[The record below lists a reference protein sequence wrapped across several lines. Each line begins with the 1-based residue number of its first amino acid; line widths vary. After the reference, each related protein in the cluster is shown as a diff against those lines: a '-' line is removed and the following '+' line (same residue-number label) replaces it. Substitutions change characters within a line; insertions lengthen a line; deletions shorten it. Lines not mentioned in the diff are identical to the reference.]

1 MATTTIRKPKIIR
14 LPISKQIDINF
25 RNYALYVLERRGI
38 PAWEDGLTSV
48 QRLILLNAPD
58 KFNKTLS
65 LVGDCIKD
73 GYHHGD
79 SSLGGAIQKL
89 ARPFGCSDQLMLGDG
104 FFGSPVK
111 PEAAAPRYTQVRI
124 NPKYRDIIKE
134 NSFLNERDEEGAWKP
149 LYVNEPIGLS
159 TMVIGIAVGYKSTIL
174 PRKLED
180 IQKYQE
186 GKIKEVK
193 PYFRDFTG
201 KIERYENMDKT
212 WVLSGDVEVNDSI
225 YTINIKDLPP
235 IMKFD
240 AFCSK
245 IEKICDQFFNKVKV
259 YNSPSTKADMRIV
272 FTGVP
277 NEWPAFKDAVL
288 KSTKML
294 VTECPVFVKDGNVL
308 VYDRLED
315 YFDDLK
321 YRKKEIEVKRCAHFL
336 AYDESELE
344 YNKAKKKYLEYMLK
358 KKRTEKEVEEFL
370 KGFDEKISARLD
382 CILLKRLN
390 AEELKRVEELIDKLT
405 KEIKEFKTSLKK
417 LESEFSKME
426 DTAAKRGI
434 QNKAVKDLFEDIEVI
449 DGIEVFKGDDGEKAD
464 EDEEFDPNEL

>member
-1 MATTTIRKPKIIR
+1 MARKPKIIR

-79 SSLGGAIQKL
+79 SSLSGAIQKL
-89 ARPFGCSDQLMLGDG
+89 ARPFACSDQLMLGDG

-111 PEAAAPRYTQVRI
+111 PEAAAPRYTQVKI

-134 NSFLNERDEEGAWKP
+134 NAFLNERDEEGAWKP
-149 LYVNEPIGLS
+149 LHVNIPIGLA
-159 TMVIGIAVGYKSTIL
+159 TTVVGIAVGYKSTIL

-180 IQKYQE
+180 IVKYQE
-186 GKIKEVK
+186 GKIKQVK
-193 PYFRDFTG
+193 PYFVDFTG
-201 KIERYENMDKT
+201 KIERFKGMDKT
-212 WVLSGDVEVNDSI
+212 WLITGDVEINDK
-225 YTINIKDLPP
+225 TFNINIKDLPP
-235 IMKFD
+235 LMKFD

-245 IEKICDQFFNKVKV
+245 IEKICEQFNNKAKV
-259 YNSPSTKADMRIV
+259 YNNPSTKADMRIV
-272 FTGVP
+272 FNGIGS
-277 NEWPAFKDAVL
+277 EWIQFKDAVE
-288 KSTKML
+288 KATKML

-321 YRKKEIEVKRCAHFL
+321 YRQKEIEVKRCRHFL
-336 AYDESELE
+336 SVDESELE
-344 YNKAKKKYLEYMLK
+344 YNKAKKKYLEFMIA
-358 KKRTEKEVEEFL
+358 KKRTEKEVEDFL
-370 KGFDEKISARLD
+370 KKFEQKIAARLD
-382 CILLKRLN
+382 GILLKRLN
-390 AEELKRVEELIDKLT
+390 ENEIKRVEELIDKLT
-405 KEIKEFKTSLKK
+405 KEIKDYKASLKE
-417 LESEFSKME
+417 LEKEFSKME
-426 DTAAKRGI
+426 DTAKKRGVS
-434 QNKAVKDLFEDIEVI
+434 NKAVKDLFEDIEIV
-449 DGIEVFKGDDGEKAD
+449 DGIEVFKGDNKEVTD
-464 EDEEFDPNEL
+464 EDEEFDPSSLELE